1 MTRRTILFLCLALL
15 ALGTS
20 LPPQSQPERLYTEL
34 GYVGDFH
41 VTDQLGRPISRDDL
55 RGKVWV
61 ASFFYSTCKECSEHQ
76 NRMAELQDQLAGWP
90 GVMLVS
96 FSIDPE
102 RDTPEQM
109 QLFAKNYHADPNRWL
124 LVTGPKDE
132 MYDLIQKSFGQ
143 SVETYPNPQP
153 GAEYLHSFKFMIVDD
168 RGKIRGYVDAK
179 QDPQD
184 IPRLG
189 ARVKKLVQARY
200 LPTVNATL
208 NGLAGVLLVLGY
220 LFVRQRAIRLHEVC
234 MLSALVVSGLFLCS
248 YLYYHFA
255 VLEGQ
260 PTHFGGEGW
269 PRLVYFGVLLS
280 HTVLAVVVAPLAL
293 VTAYLGVRD
302 RISRHRGL
310 ARWTLPLWLYV
321 SVTGVVV
328 YVMLY
333 HLYPPA

>member
-1 MTRRTILFLCLALL
+1 
-15 ALGTS
+15 
-20 LPPQSQPERLYTEL
+20 
-34 GYVGDFH
+34 
-41 VTDQLGRPISRDDL
+41 
-55 RGKVWV
+55 
-61 ASFFYSTCKECSEHQ
+61 
-76 NRMAELQDQLAGWP
+76 
-90 GVMLVS
+90 
-96 FSIDPE
+96 
-102 RDTPEQM
+102 
-109 QLFAKNYHADPNRWL
+109 
-124 LVTGPKDE
+124 